1 VRVLREDSRYTDQAE
16 KINAMNN
23 DNPQSKSVPPEAVT
37 RHIVMDR
44 HINPHGHVFGG
55 VLLAWMDEGAGLYA
69 MERTGCVHLV
79 TVSMDDVVFKA
90 PVKRGDQVIIQCRLD
105 TIGRSSI
112 SVEVCAHVFDPVQ
125 ITRTE
130 VITSKITYVSLRGD
144 KPYRYFLSAE
154 YEDWLR
160 RKASQSDGA

>member
-1 VRVLREDSRYTDQAE
+1 MSNDPSHTD
-16 KINAMNN
+16 
-23 DNPQSKSVPPEAVT
+23 PVPFETVT
-37 RHIVMDR
+37 RHIVMER

-79 TVSMDDVVFKA
+79 TVSMEEVAFKA
-90 PVKRGDQVIIQCRLD
+90 PVKRGDQVVVQCRLS
-105 TIGRSSI
+105 TIGRSSVCI
-112 SVEVCAHVFDPVQ
+112 EVRTHVFDPVK
-125 ITRTE
+125 ITRAE

-160 RKASQSDGA
+160 RKASQSTDA

>member
-1 VRVLREDSRYTDQAE
+1 MSSDSSHTD
-16 KINAMNN
+16 
-23 DNPQSKSVPPEAVT
+23 PVPFETVT
-37 RHIVMDR
+37 RHIVMER

-69 MERTGCVHLV
+69 IERTGCIHLV
-79 TVSMDDVVFKA
+79 TVSMEEVAFKA
-90 PVKRGDQVIIQCRLD
+90 PVKRGDQVVVQCRLD
-105 TIGRSSI
+105 TIGRSSVCI
-112 SVEVCAHVFDPVQ
+112 EVRAHVFNPVQ
-125 ITRTE
+125 ITRNE

-160 RKASQSDGA
+160 RKASQSTDA